1 MSYTKM
7 PRGNLS
13 KVDMLAKVYKLKTE
27 LYDGTLEKKSEEYH
41 EGAHTAY
48 NTILDIINEYGN

>member
-1 MSYTKM
+1 M
-7 PRGNLS
+7 PRGKLS

-27 LYDGTLEKKSEEYH
+27 LYDGTLTEKSEDYH
-41 EGAHTAY
+41 DGAHKAY

>member
-1 MSYTKM
+1 M
-7 PRGNLS
+7 PRGKLS

-27 LYDGTLEKKSEEYH
+27 LYDGTLNEKSEDYH
-41 EGAHTAY
+41 DGAHKAY